1 MEGVSGDDVRRRRRE
16 YSQETEETRVE
27 ELTAAELV
35 RAREESLDASE
46 SDEQAEVSARELVEQ
61 VVKELREEEKNAGK
75 ISRRLEDAL
84 EEVEEMERANESTE
98 EKLRR
103 ALEEIDN
110 QEKEVINE
118 ASEEESE
125 TQEFRYEERVM
136 EGNLE
141 SEFSRKRETRE
152 SVEVRENTE
161 AEEIDSVEER
171 IERVLQ
177 NAERRDLE
185 KWIEETVREIVEEE
199 QKSKETG
206 EIVERWTRVVAKEL
220 FEEERPEVPEPKEAE
235 EVSEKPWEI
244 HSETDLDRALENHA
258 DLMARKDFDK
268 RYQDAA
274 EYCKLEDKENTEPP
288 ELVRELEFREL
299 KRMYE
304 VVHGGPPE
312 VKIESMEDMDEL
324 IEKHPN
330 ESKRSDF
337 DERKEFSELYFQIRN
352 DHSMKRD
359 EIAEA
364 YRVSKGFV
372 SNSWNDIEPAQI
384 RQLRGYEEDRRVKE
398 WYENNPTIDES
409 ILRRFRDFELF
420 DKTGKQET
428 VQQIENQV
436 VRDAFEPLRET
447 KEPTKEDLVSAVARM
462 VRVTPDETHRF
473 YFADLNAEFE
483 TKNIKQF
490 ERCLR
495 TNREEIEESLSKTI
509 GLEHVRAR
517 VAVVE
522 NRIYT
527 WIPKHRPDELVEA
540 YEDQFYY
547 FNDRK
552 EIVRIIEE
560 LRGNL
565 GIEGNLRKEL
575 PQISEVVRQL
585 IEYEGGDSARKK
597 PLDIHSTRI
606 EGKIIRMYLDA
617 TGRML
622 SDLEGSVVKVAGISG
637 RAGIEN
643 PRFPEGE
650 KLEVLKARLVATVA
664 SDCHLWNTG
673 RISYNEAH
681 LGRISRVQDIVS
693 EFGDIVL
700 EPKFRKGKYDIHIH
714 CQIGLILINE
724 GLTPGNKTINN
735 PGLPAGFMDWSD
747 TAKWAYLEELIPE
760 DGCFT
765 GGKFKWFR
773 SHAIYVDKQ
782 REKYEFESE
791 IGLAEVEVVKE
802 EGKKLKG
809 LVPKSILT
817 IRHLED
823 LQYDDNSDIS
833 KATKSLLK
841 VVNESTN
848 HLINDE
854 TRLAESLGFEI
865 TVNPQH
871 VSYYPRTGRVS
882 VSWVAATSSKDDT
895 IRWAMECPPNDIRK
909 KQVVERWL
917 RKTAENWMDKRPL
930 RDW

>member
-1 MEGVSGDDVRRRRRE
+1 LEWRIRE
-16 YSQETEETRVE
+16 S
-27 ELTAAELV
+27 
-35 RAREESLDASE
+35 RES
-46 SDEQAEVSARELVEQ
+46 
-61 VVKELREEEKNAGK
+61 
-75 ISRRLEDAL
+75 
-84 EEVEEMERANESTE
+84 
-98 EKLRR
+98 
-103 ALEEIDN
+103 
-110 QEKEVINE
+110 
-118 ASEEESE
+118 
-125 TQEFRYEERVM
+125 
-136 EGNLE
+136 
-141 SEFSRKRETRE
+141 RETSDLEHIRRSMRE
-152 SVEVRENTE
+152 MIEDLE
-161 AEEIDSVEER
+161 AEEEAR
-171 IERVLQ
+171 ITAQE
-177 NAERRDLE
+177 
-185 KWIEETVREIVEEE
+185 IVREIQE
-199 QKSKETG
+199 QQHEMGEKENPETPTAQELARDGLARRNFGEVDEQHNIDGLVDGTLDAIEADDDFEKREMRAIENLKERLRELAPEPMLGKKLEKEQESKRSG
-206 EIVERWTRVVAKEL
+206 EIVERETGEVVTEF
-220 FEEERPEVPEPKEAE
+220 FEEERSEIPEPNERE
-235 EVSEKPWEI
+235 ELSERPWEI
-244 HSETDLDRALENHA
+244 HSERDLDKALENHV
-258 DLMARKDFDK
+258 DLMARKDFDE

-274 EYCKLEDKENTEPP
+274 VYCKLEDKENTEPP
-288 ELVRELEFREL
+288 ELVRDLEFREL

-312 VKIESMEDMDEL
+312 VNIESMEDVDDL
-324 IEKHPN
+324 IARHPN
-330 ESKRSDF
+330 EGKRSDF
-337 DERKEFSELYFQIRN
+337 DERKGFSELYFLIRN

-384 RQLRGYEEDRRVKE
+384 KQLRRYEEDRLVKE
-398 WYENNPTIDES
+398 WHENNPTIDKS
-409 ILRRFRDFELF
+409 ILKKFRDFEPF
-420 DKTGKQET
+420 DKTGKHET
-428 VQQIENQV
+428 AQQVENQV
-436 VRDAFEPLRET
+436 VRDAFEHLRGT
-447 KEPTKEDLVSAVARM
+447 KEPTKEDLVSGVARM

-473 YFADLNAEFE
+473 YFADLKSEFK
-483 TKNIKQF
+483 TKDVKQF

-495 TNREEIEESLSKTI
+495 TNREEIEESLSETM
-509 GLEHVRAR
+509 GLERVRAR

-527 WIPKHRPDELVEA
+527 WIPKHRPHELVGA

-552 EIVRIIEE
+552 EIVHIIEE
-560 LRGNL
+560 LRQNL

-617 TGRML
+617 TGRRL
-622 SDLEGSVVKVAGISG
+622 SDLEGSVVKLAGISG

-643 PRFPEGE
+643 PRFPEGR
-650 KLEVLKARLVATVA
+650 KLEILKARLVATVA
-664 SDCHLWNTG
+664 SDCHLWDTG

-714 CQIGLILINE
+714 CQIGLILIDE

-735 PGLPAGFMDWSD
+735 PGLPAGFMGWSNP
-747 TAKWAYLEELIPE
+747 AKRAYLEELIPE
-760 DGCFT
+760 DGCFA

-782 REKYEFESE
+782 KEKYEFESE
-791 IGLAEVEVVKE
+791 IGLAEVEVAKE

-817 IRHLED
+817 IRQLED
-823 LQYDDNSDIS
+823 LQYDDDSGIS
-833 KATKSLLK
+833 KAAKSLLK

-895 IRWAMECPPNDIRK
+895 IKWAMECPPNDIRK
-909 KQVVERWL
+909 KQVVEKWL
-917 RKTAENWMDKRPL
+917 RKTAENWIDKKPL

>member
-1 MEGVSGDDVRRRRRE
+1 MAWRIRESRESRETSDLEQIRRRMREMIEELEAEEEARITTQEIVNEIQEQRRE
-16 YSQETEETRVE
+16 MGEREKPETP
-27 ELTAAELV
+27 TAQELV
-35 RAREESLDASE
+35 RDELARRNFGEVDEEHNIDRLVEAALDAIEADDDFEERKRRAIESLKE
-46 SDEQAEVSARELVEQ
+46 NLRELAPETTERCDVEEDAEIAGAGEVDSTGSLDHAIQ
-61 VVKELREEEKNAGK
+61 LHKELMLGK
-75 ISRRLEDAL
+75 RIET
-84 EEVEEMERANESTE
+84 EQES
-98 EKLRR
+98 K
-103 ALEEIDN
+103 
-110 QEKEVINE
+110 
-118 ASEEESE
+118 
-125 TQEFRYEERVM
+125 
-136 EGNLE
+136 
-141 SEFSRKRETRE
+141 KRE
-152 SVEVRENTE
+152 
-161 AEEIDSVEER
+161 
-171 IERVLQ
+171 
-177 NAERRDLE
+177 
-185 KWIEETVREIVEEE
+185 
-199 QKSKETG
+199 
-206 EIVERWTRVVAKEL
+206 EIVERKTREAAKEL
-220 FEEERPEVPEPKEAE
+220 LEEERSEIPEPNEIE
-235 EVSEKPWEI
+235 EVSERPWEI
-244 HSETDLDRALENHA
+244 HSETDLDKALENHL
-258 DLMARKDFDK
+258 DLVARKDFDR

-274 EYCKLEDKENTEPP
+274 AYCKLEDKENIEQP

-312 VKIESMEDMDEL
+312 VSIEAIEDVDDL
-324 IEKHPN
+324 IAKHPN

-337 DERKEFSELYFQIRN
+337 DGRKGFSELYFLIRN

-364 YRVSKGFV
+364 YSVSKGFV

-384 RQLRGYEEDRRVKE
+384 KQLRRYEEERLVKE
-398 WYENNPTIDES
+398 WYESNPTIDKS
-409 ILRRFRDFELF
+409 ILRKFRDFEPF
-420 DKTGKQET
+420 NEIGKHET
-428 VQQIENQV
+428 VQKVENQV
-436 VRDAFEPLRET
+436 VRDAFEPLRDT
-447 KEPTKEDLVSAVARM
+447 KELSKEDLISAIARM
-462 VRVTPDETHRF
+462 VRVTIDETSRF
-473 YFADLNAEFE
+473 YFADLKPEFE
-483 TKNIKQF
+483 TKSIKQF

-495 TNREEIEESLSKTI
+495 TNREEIEESLTKTI

-540 YEDQFYY
+540 YEGQFYY

-585 IEYEGGDSARKK
+585 IQYEGGDSARKK

-606 EGKIIRMYLDA
+606 EGKVIRMYLDA
-617 TGRML
+617 TDRML
-622 SDLEGSVVKVAGISG
+622 SDLEGSVVKIAGISG

-643 PRFPEGE
+643 PCFPEGE
-650 KLEVLKARLVATVA
+650 KLEVLKARLIATVA
-664 SDCHLWNTG
+664 SDCHLWDTG
-673 RISYNEAH
+673 RISYNEAY

-693 EFGDIVL
+693 EFGDIAL

-735 PGLPAGFMDWSD
+735 PGLPAGFMEWSD
-747 TAKWAYLEELIPE
+747 TAKRAYLEELIPE

-765 GGKFKWFR
+765 GGRFKWFR

-782 REKYEFESE
+782 KEKYEFESE
-791 IGLAEVEVVKE
+791 IGPSEVKVVKG
-802 EGKKLKG
+802 EGRRLRG
-809 LVPKSILT
+809 LVPKSTLT
-817 IRHLED
+817 IRELED

-833 KATKSLLK
+833 RTAESLLK

-865 TVNPQH
+865 NVSPRN

-882 VSWVAATSSKDDT
+882 VGWVATTSSKDDT
-895 IRWAMECPPNDIRK
+895 IKWAMECPPNDVRK
-909 KQVVERWL
+909 KQTVEKWL
-917 RKTAENWMDKRPL
+917 RKTAENWMNKRPW